1 MPSHVRRRRP
11 GLARGRLCVLFLV
24 VLFGFVTSMR
34 KLFSAV
40 SSSVGGSTS
49 PPSGHRSATAV
60 SSSQIQQVSS
70 SSPVAALLEWPPDPI
85 PDRTGGKSYEAIPRL
100 IWQTSRSLT
109 LSDRANATVSTW
121 IANNPTW
128 KHMIATDDDMDI
140 FFRTKF
146 PPNVYEAFS
155 KLPLGVM
162 KADTFRLAVMYYY
175 GGIYADVDTECVRPI
190 DEWVGPAQTE
200 GCTAIVAMESYNS
213 FANWAF
219 AAAPRHPVFKRALDR
234 VVENVE
240 QDGGV
245 IPKDAHFVAAYTGP
259 PVLTA
264 SIRDVL
270 QSEHEVASKIISSSE
285 DKTKAKTIGL
295 CLEESAY
302 FDGIN
307 VEHKF
312 ASVSWNDKDNQDVS
326 WRNERQKVLDAHG
339 IAEEESDIATGVR
352 PKIKKGGQPNVHVV
366 GGGTALQVDVK
377 SF

>member
-1 MPSHVRRRRP
+1 MPPHVRRRRP
-11 GLARGRLCVLFLV
+11 GLARGRLCVLFLLV
-24 VLFGFVTSMR
+24 SFAFVSSMR

-40 SSSVGGSTS
+40 SLSVAGGSTS
-49 PPSGHRSATAV
+49 PPSGHRSAAAV
-60 SSSQIQQVSS
+60 KSPPISS
-70 SSPVAALLEWPPDPI
+70 SSLIAAPLEWPPDPI
-85 PDRTGGKSYEAIPRL
+85 PDGPDGKSYVAIPRY
-100 IWQTSRSLT
+100 IWQTSRSLP

-121 IANNPTW
+121 IDKNPTW
-128 KHMIATDDDMDI
+128 SHIIATDDDVEA

-162 KADTFRLAVMYYY
+162 KADTFRLAVVYYY
-175 GGIYADVDTECVRPI
+175 GGVYADVDTECVRPI
-190 DEWVGPAQTE
+190 DEWAGPAQTD

-219 AAAPRHPVFKRALDR
+219 AAAPRHPILKRALGR
-234 VVENVE
+234 VVEKIE

-245 IPKDAHFVAAYTGP
+245 VPKDAHFVAAYTGP

-264 SIRDVL
+264 AIRDVL

-285 DKTKAKTIGL
+285 GKAKAKTIGL
-295 CLEESAY
+295 CLEESTY

-312 ASVSWNDKDNQDVS
+312 ASVSWNDKDNKDAS
-326 WRNERQKVLDAHG
+326 WRKERKKVLDAHG
-339 IAEEESDIATGVR
+339 IAEEESVIASDGR
-352 PKIKKGGQPNVHVV
+352 PRLKKGARPNVHVV
-366 GGGTALQVDVK
+366 GAGTAVKVDVK